1 MNQSKI
7 VRTKGSQSEIGM
19 IYQYGVTALL
29 AGGLSTSERVE
40 DYVIYSSEES
50 AGKFDDV
57 IARVKLKD
65 EDEWY
70 LSLIQVKYKEAKKLN
85 VSDNLKEKS
94 RGKTVEYFLS
104 DYIRSF
110 NKIVDDS
117 ATTCRK
123 DIPSGNIRCGIFCDK
138 EIQLPVFIRD
148 ECTFLLK
155 IKDHRETDDIHQ
167 ILLPF
172 GDKFWKFDCDDL
184 KRTPEFQRFFDT
196 CTLCLKQPNY
206 NQINKNIQD
215 ACGIDNAKD
224 IVNYVKDY
232 FNNDYLYGQGLRKVV
247 FDMELQK
254 IRLNSFIPPVTPLVN
269 LVEDIRVEVWNR
281 ITLEH
286 DLTIINNND
295 DSEIE
300 RCLYGCLLLK
310 LNILL
315 DMNIDWTN
323 YVFTNKEL
331 DPIIVTQF
339 LSYSKKQEYRCWVN
353 VPNTLK
359 GLMAEV
365 WKYGELPLILRMG
378 AEFKIFEKYS
388 HLKRSYILIDDL
400 TKLSEQIAKS
410 ELKIFRCIGDI
421 SDLHLKDSM
430 LNNTTVSLQGRLEIT
445 LKNLLDDDEEL
456 MSTFT
461 AAHIIGMMKD
471 RTAYLKEEYLAG
483 TKNLAF
489 VVHDNSYP
497 EIKICHDSPAI
508 GSNARIYCPGG
519 KLQQC
524 FAQIENDPNFRD
536 YKICQLQRIKNDLKL
551 IRHDKYKF
559 VCWFMDQHGEPL
571 YNSEDNKSVPVIGQ
585 IVVLEEFN
593 YVPRCLTKSTISLS
607 YFLSDNQE
615 KQICLISGDAE
626 SMREQL
632 EYEQDDIGIDAEDV
646 ANIFTEKRTYFIR
659 VKDEEERQHYW
670 IKLSGLGC
678 PVFDIKIINGEMQIT
693 RRCNGLKHLGAS
705 IAYKGERITQQVLFE
720 EMKNE
725 RDNIIIITG
734 EAGVGKSTL
743 LKSLCNSCDS
753 RYYVLLY
760 DLINFQIC
768 LHENE
773 NPLSDPLDFIFKS
786 FHAGISKRYNEFL
799 LALCKKHRFIL
810 MLDSFDEIISTCE
823 KQVIDFIQH
832 IIATGVQII
841 IASRFKS
848 SNVLLEKFNART
860 IKVDP
865 LSDEDYLES
874 WKLNREAFANVP
886 VEFRVS
892 PLYLNLL
899 KMISVS
905 QEELPNVTKFTLYEK
920 VVNIKIGS
928 WLKRNNRVL
937 HDSEI
942 ERTVSLFERL
952 ALVAMFGREEIQ
964 DGLRWLCDKSIAD
977 CTKYG
982 IVVRFDEAASPL
994 FYHYTFVEYFVAQW
1008 IFKAMQTKIYRGFA
1022 KYLYKRLFDEG
1033 KMSALNVIS
1042 EDVPLHRAILQTNL
1056 EEMEA
1061 ILRAEAPNCWETT
1074 DKLGRSALHAAI
1086 ISCGST
1092 HNLDSAYV
1100 ILEKVM
1106 TNIMVRRPEIMEKC
1120 DLVMNW
1126 YWADYIQAKTLQYG
1140 CSFKT
1145 LPMVETYL
1153 QTVQKQEGHN
1163 NSIFPLKK
1171 FQAVFKEALGFLSS
1185 DIISQLLRLQN
1196 VQNRK
1201 FQKFQQNGLAPKFSV
1216 NGFKLD
1222 GELSPLHVA
1231 SIYANVPLMENL
1243 IANNNVDVNAIDKFD
1258 CTPLH
1263 YILMGSSPSHLDGLK
1278 LLLKNGAHID
1288 LQHPSSN
1295 RSSVPPITIAV
1306 HAKNTEAVRILLEN
1320 GANPNIHGGRMLDT
1334 PLHVATKQGSYEL
1347 VECLLDYDGN
1357 PNLKN
1362 RNGKT
1367 VLDIAGGNTRNDENI
1382 IRMLKERS
1390 GNVTD
1395 ENGSQNSLLTIAA
1408 KAKQVITLIQDV
1420 KSSAGNGAEDTKI
1433 DFTDQEDHYD
1443 YCNDFHNINC
1453 FLENGENSNSLS
1465 LLFILNEINI
1475 KSNSMNLARLM
1486 LNNQGIELILEMGL
1500 NSHKIQDEDGCTLL
1514 HLVAGEGDEKLT
1526 KLLLEKDAEIDVQD
1540 RQGLTPLH
1548 YAAMKNCLNTAS
1560 LLLLTPEGG
1569 KGANPNIQDKNGDT
1583 PLHLSAKNNYIH
1595 MTELLLANGAVC
1607 NVENEDGRTPLYFA
1621 VLTGNANI
1629 VRLLLDDAAD
1639 VHIFDNNGLTPLH
1652 FSDDVAVLKLLLQR
1666 GCDANI
1672 VNKEN
1677 EVLPLIC
1684 AIYRGNYDAIKTL
1697 ILTGK
1702 ARLDLADKNGN
1713 LPLHAAIDRKSIE
1726 IVQFL
1731 LSKGAQVNAANKD
1744 GVTALYCATYKK
1756 QPYIMDLL
1764 LRNGA
1769 DINVRNSNL
1778 ETSLHCAVST
1788 ARLDTVKILLDN
1800 KCDPNLQDNH
1810 GKTPLHIAATNGYT
1824 DIVEMLIQEHS
1835 VNINLADE
1843 DGITPLH
1850 CAVFTGRNGIVKLL
1864 ADSQAVLD
1872 VKEKSGKTALYT
1884 AVEEGNLDLVKLLL
1898 QKQESLVNVANNY
1911 NSTPLH
1917 CALTENHLEIATLLI
1932 DKSAS
1937 INMRD
1942 KNDDTPLHLAVK
1954 QEEPDIVAKLL
1965 DNGANIDAVNKD
1977 DVTPLYFAAQ
1987 EGHLDVT
1994 RLLLMRDAVINVQD
2008 YRGNTPLHI
2017 ATTEGNSDIV
2027 KLLMSKGADANI
2039 TNTNKTTPLHYAT
2052 EKGHTNI
2059 VRQLL
2064 LNHKT
2069 DSNFTGENDNTPLH
2083 AATGRG
2089 YTYIVRIL
2097 LEEGAH
2103 PSPVN
2108 KDGCTPLHYAAE
2120 EGYSDIVR
2128 LLLDGNASTN
2138 VRNKVAD
2145 TPLHL
2150 AVNRG
2155 NVDNIIML
2163 LNNGANVNF
2172 DDQYGGT
2179 PLHSATSQGRAD
2191 IVKLLL
2197 EKRGNPNSQNDQ
2209 GDTPLHLSVRDEN
2222 RTDIFEMLV
2231 EKGAELSLSNRI
2243 GLTPLHY
2250 VAFKG
2255 RLDMVKTRL
2264 ERDVCEKIGHSLLFC
2279 AVIGGHAD
2287 FIRGLLEKGANI
2299 NDSDE
2304 NGVTPLH
2311 CAVIKE
2317 NVDFTALLLEKG
2329 ARVNAQDIRGNAPLH
2344 IAVHKLCT
2352 TLVKL
2357 LLDWKADV
2365 NCGDK
2370 NGVLP
2375 LHIGAY
2381 KGDINIVDL
2390 LLNKN
2395 GDINAQDALQ
2405 GNTALHVCAEA
2416 GYGDIFKLLLE
2427 KGANP
2432 SFYNK
2437 EEGITPF
2444 HYAAAKGYLHII
2456 EACELDADILMNIP
2470 DSSDNTL
2477 LHTAANYGRDT
2488 VLEWLLTEGV
2498 DVNVMN
2504 QHCSTPLHF
2513 AVYSNHLSSAR
2524 LLLLQKEVDVNMKDQ
2539 DGNTALHL
2547 ATVRGNFDVVQL
2559 LLEVEGC
2566 DVNIA
2571 NKQGVT
2577 PLQYSIVKQHDA
2589 ITVMLLENNR
2599 TVEVNVRDNDG
2610 STPLHFSVSA
2620 DNLDLVKLL
2629 LDKGAHADISNNNL
2643 VTSLHIAVLK
2653 RLEDVIK
2660 LMLSNKRIDVN
2671 VIDAEGNTPLHL
2683 TLMIERQ
2690 PSFELIS
2697 NRDDSIFNYYEGNII
2712 KPISYNIDDD
2722 DYIGIGKLFANDN
2735 DGNVTSSSSTNNT
2748 VRNTEIIYKP
2758 EADQLAIDEDHDKED
2773 TLTFNFIF
2781 KQLKEESSLI
2791 EDTDTYCELLKI
2803 VDKNGETENSASYL
2817 PIINMIKG
2825 LIRGIFKQSS
2835 LAADLQNIIIP
2846 VTISARIQRDDVPTI
2861 LFQLQNVGKTHQYF
2875 TCETNLKSRNP
2886 SISLF
2891 LSRGLNENSDT
2902 KSENHLSIV
2911 EYGTKKCNET
2921 SINTSDSRKFDI
2933 LNVIKLFLDNGASV
2947 NIQNKLGNTL
2957 LHLAVENQNME
2968 VVKLLLSNDKSNIN
2982 MANENG
2988 IVPLHQ
2994 AICSGQNMDL
3004 IRLLVEEGA
3013 DVNFRNKTGKTP
3025 FQLASE
3031 TGNLDIVGLLLE
3043 KGAKAT
3049 MECTSS
3055 SQNA

>member
-1 MNQSKI
+1 MKDQSNSKSI
-7 VRTKGSQSEIGM
+7 RN
-19 IYQYGVTALL
+19 
-29 AGGLSTSERVE
+29 
-40 DYVIYSSEES
+40 ES
-50 AGKFDDV
+50 
-57 IARVKLKD
+57 
-65 EDEWY
+65 
-70 LSLIQVKYKEAKKLN
+70 
-85 VSDNLKEKS
+85 
-94 RGKTVEYFLS
+94 
-104 DYIRSF
+104 
-110 NKIVDDS
+110 
-117 ATTCRK
+117 
-123 DIPSGNIRCGIFCDK
+123 
-138 EIQLPVFIRD
+138 
-148 ECTFLLK
+148 
-155 IKDHRETDDIHQ
+155 
-167 ILLPF
+167 
-172 GDKFWKFDCDDL
+172 
-184 KRTPEFQRFFDT
+184 
-196 CTLCLKQPNY
+196 
-206 NQINKNIQD
+206 
-215 ACGIDNAKD
+215 
-224 IVNYVKDY
+224 VKD
-232 FNNDYLYGQGLRKVV
+232 
-247 FDMELQK
+247 
-254 IRLNSFIPPVTPLVN
+254 T
-269 LVEDIRVEVWNR
+269 
-281 ITLEH
+281 
-286 DLTIINNND
+286 
-295 DSEIE
+295 
-300 RCLYGCLLLK
+300 
-310 LNILL
+310 
-315 DMNIDWTN
+315 
-323 YVFTNKEL
+323 
-331 DPIIVTQF
+331 
-339 LSYSKKQEYRCWVN
+339 
-353 VPNTLK
+353 
-359 GLMAEV
+359 
-365 WKYGELPLILRMG
+365 
-378 AEFKIFEKYS
+378 
-388 HLKRSYILIDDL
+388 
-400 TKLSEQIAKS
+400 
-410 ELKIFRCIGDI
+410 
-421 SDLHLKDSM
+421 
-430 LNNTTVSLQGRLEIT
+430 
-445 LKNLLDDDEEL
+445 
-456 MSTFT
+456 
-461 AAHIIGMMKD
+461 AHIIGMMKD

-593 YVPRCLTKSTISLS
+593 YVPRCLTKSTVSLS

-705 IAYKGERITQQVLFE
+705 IAYKGERITQQ
-720 EMKNE
+720 
-725 RDNIIIITG
+725 
-734 EAGVGKSTL
+734 
-743 LKSLCNSCDS
+743 
-753 RYYVLLY
+753 
-760 DLINFQIC
+760 
-768 LHENE
+768 
-773 NPLSDPLDFIFKS
+773 
-786 FHAGISKRYNEFL
+786 
-799 LALCKKHRFIL
+799 
-810 MLDSFDEIISTCE
+810 
-823 KQVIDFIQH
+823 
-832 IIATGVQII
+832 
-841 IASRFKS
+841 
-848 SNVLLEKFNART
+848 
-860 IKVDP
+860 
-865 LSDEDYLES
+865 
-874 WKLNREAFANVP
+874 
-886 VEFRVS
+886 
-892 PLYLNLL
+892 
-899 KMISVS
+899 
-905 QEELPNVTKFTLYEK
+905 
-920 VVNIKIGS
+920 
-928 WLKRNNRVL
+928 
-937 HDSEI
+937 
-942 ERTVSLFERL
+942 
-952 ALVAMFGREEIQ
+952 
-964 DGLRWLCDKSIAD
+964 
-977 CTKYG
+977 
-982 IVVRFDEAASPL
+982 
-994 FYHYTFVEYFVAQW
+994 
-1008 IFKAMQTKIYRGFA
+1008 
-1022 KYLYKRLFDEG
+1022 
-1033 KMSALNVIS
+1033 
-1042 EDVPLHRAILQTNL
+1042 
-1056 EEMEA
+1056 
-1061 ILRAEAPNCWETT
+1061 
-1074 DKLGRSALHAAI
+1074 
-1086 ISCGST
+1086 
-1092 HNLDSAYV
+1092 
-1100 ILEKVM
+1100 
-1106 TNIMVRRPEIMEKC
+1106 
-1120 DLVMNW
+1120 
-1126 YWADYIQAKTLQYG
+1126 
-1140 CSFKT
+1140 T

-1201 FQKFQQNGLAPKFSV
+1201 FQKFQQNGLAPKISV

-1514 HLVAGEGDEKLT
+1514 HLVAGEVAGEGDEKLT

-1621 VLTGNANI
+1621 VLTGNPNI

-1800 KCDPNLQDNH
+1800 KSDPNLQDNH

-1965 DNGANIDAVNKD
+1965 DN
-1977 DVTPLYFAAQ
+1977 
-1987 EGHLDVT
+1987 
-1994 RLLLMRDAVINVQD
+1994 
-2008 YRGNTPLHI
+2008 
-2017 ATTEGNSDIV
+2017 
-2027 KLLMSKGADANI
+2027 
-2039 TNTNKTTPLHYAT
+2039 
-2052 EKGHTNI
+2052 
-2059 VRQLL
+2059 
-2064 LNHKT
+2064 
-2069 DSNFTGENDNTPLH
+2069 
-2083 AATGRG
+2083 
-2089 YTYIVRIL
+2089 
-2097 LEEGAH
+2097 
-2103 PSPVN
+2103 
-2108 KDGCTPLHYAAE
+2108 
-2120 EGYSDIVR
+2120 
-2128 LLLDGNASTN
+2128 
-2138 VRNKVAD
+2138 
-2145 TPLHL
+2145 
-2150 AVNRG
+2150 
-2155 NVDNIIML
+2155 
-2163 LNNGANVNF
+2163 
-2172 DDQYGGT
+2172 
-2179 PLHSATSQGRAD
+2179 
-2191 IVKLLL
+2191 
-2197 EKRGNPNSQNDQ
+2197 
-2209 GDTPLHLSVRDEN
+2209 
-2222 RTDIFEMLV
+2222 
-2231 EKGAELSLSNRI
+2231 
-2243 GLTPLHY
+2243 
-2250 VAFKG
+2250 
-2255 RLDMVKTRL
+2255 
-2264 ERDVCEKIGHSLLFC
+2264 
-2279 AVIGGHAD
+2279 VIGGHAD

-2524 LLLLQKEVDVNMKDQ
+2524 LLLLQKEVDKEVDVNMKDQ

-2911 EYGTKKCNET
+2911 EYGTKK
-2921 SINTSDSRKFDI
+2921 S
-2933 LNVIKLFLDNGASV
+2933 
-2947 NIQNKLGNTL
+2947 
-2957 LHLAVENQNME
+2957 
-2968 VVKLLLSNDKSNIN
+2968 
-2982 MANENG
+2982 
-2988 IVPLHQ
+2988 
-2994 AICSGQNMDL
+2994 
-3004 IRLLVEEGA
+3004 
-3013 DVNFRNKTGKTP
+3013 
-3025 FQLASE
+3025 SE